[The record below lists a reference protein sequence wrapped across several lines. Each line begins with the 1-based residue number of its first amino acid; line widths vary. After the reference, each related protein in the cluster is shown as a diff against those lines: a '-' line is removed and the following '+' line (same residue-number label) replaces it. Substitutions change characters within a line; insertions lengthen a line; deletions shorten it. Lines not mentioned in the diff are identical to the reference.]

1 MANATGI
8 NSKLN
13 YRQPGF
19 IIVPLDAPRLASSFL
34 LWLRKSSRNK
44 DAPGARAPPLMD
56 QEHHILPALELRG
69 QLAEIFFIINGL
81 AIELS
86 DDHARPQADVVGK
99 GIRFHFSHDNAFSR
113 SQPQAIG
120 LLLTE
125 RMYCNAEF
133 GGLRRTF
140 GVGGLGFFIAVGEE
154 LGARSHAVAGC

>member
-44 DAPGARAPPLMD
+44 DVPGARAPPLMD

-113 SQPQAIG
+113 SHPQPICLPLPYRIYSTPSFRG
-120 LLLTE
+120 P
-125 RMYCNAEF
+125 
-133 GGLRRTF
+133 RRPF
-140 GVGGLGFFIAVGEE
+140 RL
-154 LGARSHAVAGC
+154 